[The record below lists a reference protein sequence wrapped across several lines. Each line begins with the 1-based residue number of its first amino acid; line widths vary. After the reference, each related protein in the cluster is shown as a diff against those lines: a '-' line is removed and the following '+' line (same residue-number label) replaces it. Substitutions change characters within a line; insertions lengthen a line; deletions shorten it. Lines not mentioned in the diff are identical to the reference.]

1 MDITPE
7 EAARTL
13 AQVHET
19 QRRVLR
25 AAPPMFPA
33 WYPVAVWT
41 FVTGIQFV
49 TEIPPTWWLLI
60 AVPALTAGLVLAVL
74 KFVRDVR
81 DTKLRPHSSV
91 VDPWAWVGFTGWMVV
106 TSLASVPLALWFV
119 ELGIAYPRTTMGVIM
134 TAIVAITSPL
144 LARWMSV
151 RTARRAE
158 RAERVGR

>member
-13 AQVHET
+13 EQVHET
-19 QRRVLR
+19 RRRVLR

-41 FVTGIQFV
+41 FVTGLQLV
-49 TEIPPTWWLLI
+49 TEIPPARWLWI
-60 AVPALTAGLVLAVL
+60 AVAVLSIGLAVAVL

-81 DTKLRPHSSV
+81 NANLRLHLSV
-91 VDPWAWVGFTGWMVV
+91 MDPWAWAGFAAWLVV
-106 TSLASVPLALWFV
+106 TGATAAPMALWLK
-119 ELGIAYPRTTMGVIM
+119 ELGVAYPRTLMGVIM
-134 TAIVAITSPL
+134 TVIVAITSPL
-144 LARWMSV
+144 LARWMSA

-158 RAERVGR
+158 TAAR

>member
-19 QRRVLR
+19 QRKVLR

-33 WYPVAVWT
+33 WYPVAVWA

-49 TEIPPTWWLLI
+49 TEIPPAWWIGI
-60 AVPALTAGLVLAVL
+60 AVPALSAALVLAVL

-81 DTKLRPHSSV
+81 DAKLRPHSSV
-91 VDPWAWVGFTGWMVV
+91 VDPWAWAGFTGWVLVTVV
-106 TSLASVPLALWFV
+106 ASAPLALWFTD
-119 ELGIAYPRTTMGVIM
+119 LGLAYPRTLMGVIM

-144 LARWMSV
+144 LARWMSG

-158 RAERVGR
+158 MAKR